1 MGTVIELVSAALRG
15 KLIAHGVCSLSE
27 AEWHLLRVS
36 HLVHAIDDCTLDRVL
51 GDTPLAELNAT
62 ADALQTIGAVQA
74 AHRVRTAADKLA
86 AENDP
91 RRALPRPEVV
101 TEIARKLGYALG
113 GLRGDVETRL
123 MDFAF
128 QQRDLTA
135 EFAAAG

>member
-1 MGTVIELVSAALRG
+1 M
-15 KLIAHGVCSLSE
+15 CSLSE

-36 HLVHAIDDCTLDRVL
+36 HLVHAIDDCTLERVL

-113 GLRGDVETRL
+113 GLRGDVEARL